1 MGRVKV
7 LTALSFTLVHLWAM
21 VSCQN
26 ELLPVPT
33 GIKEQTSR
41 EAAPEHFVAS
51 HGRQKIHLSWSP
63 VAGAQGY
70 RIYASDLMT
79 PTEESFVQVTYVTQS
94 ETPVAEIDV
103 KPGSEA
109 WYRVSAILSN
119 GSETVASKS
128 LRATSLATPEI
139 TDIQTDSDDATVL
152 TVYWNMSNCRDD
164 TYRKQT
170 EYTITC
176 ISSIDTVSRTV
187 KATQL
192 QETCFTMTGL
202 MAHTSYSCKIT
213 ARTEFGD
220 ESESSEISAETLH
233 QLQPQA
239 PVALEASLGDD
250 KNGITLSFKLP
261 EKADLQRKDDG
272 SFEKSPI
279 RFTVYRREKGNE
291 SWQKIKEN
299 PSLTKPDGST
309 FTTGD
314 YPDDGGLDVSWK
326 DTNVPQR
333 GLIYEYKIQ
342 SYVDLAAFMA
352 DPAHNIAS
360 TSDLKAAYNY
370 IETSSTV
377 SSATT
382 SGWRMAQPKLSTR
395 NYETTPSESEP
406 GTYSSASLGLSFSWN
421 NFLLESSVANSTLA
435 AGYKFLLYETM
446 SPFDCDP
453 GKTGRTCMVK
463 SFSSIA
469 AVNEHIQTYNLAG
482 GASGARGMY
491 SYTVYIVSES
501 ASVAEIG
508 STTLPSDYYDKIE
521 SAPPIAVSDNAGTIE
536 DFEVRGGYKDKFII
550 SWKNQSGTTYSLT
563 YTELV
568 DGETV
573 VSDVEVFSNKTVSG
587 STGTETDEFT
597 QSSGSHGIER
607 IYRLTATAGSSSAP
621 ISETRF
627 AYSLGCPE
635 PKFDSSNPY
644 YDTITVRWEDVQ
656 AAESYKVQL
665 AEDTPVEITT
675 EGENANTR
683 VSTDALG
690 NKVYS
695 YTFTE
700 DQLGSRCRAANISGT
715 NMAVKVF
722 ATSAV
727 DDTTDASV
735 NARTLGP
742 AQIGLETSVAQYYK
756 SIMVGWKAV
765 EGANAYQIL
774 RKRYTSNGSGGWM
787 SDEDEW
793 ETFIYDAENE
803 KVISNGEQYS
813 PMTVTQGVKKED
825 DGKDVEVY
833 TLKDSHVDIPAADK
847 ESAGQ
852 TAITQSRIPWG
863 IPIEYMVIP
872 LRSTGDSFDGTKLS
886 SSSLTVEGKKLSY
899 TGLVSDSDFIKKGST
914 VGYGLNVHAAKA
926 ESSREIQIKWTQP
939 YTGGKS
945 VKPLIY
951 RRLKSSSE
959 IYTKNQIVD
968 SSRGLKVTDTEHPQ
982 PCSTNE
988 ERTKPFEYAVK
999 YIATSSDDSDSTQN
1013 AEQNNPFVESYTD
1026 ALSEIPDTNG
1036 EPLAVGYLFH
1046 LPQFNVNN
1054 VINADGSEGFSES
1067 VNWSDWNYTERK
1079 NGPEDLDGKP
1089 AYTVWTKNK
1098 NNSSGW
1104 FQIASINR
1112 NGAVSITQDP
1122 GWYETD
1128 IERSATGL
1136 TLTPS
1141 GVNDSTGTNNG
1152 LLKVQRDYRHY
1163 YMIRAQR
1170 KNSAGNT
1177 IYTYIGLDENVWTYR
1192 RISAEEFAKNVL
1204 LIVADAVNQCGIAES
1219 NRDTTGYNDNGL
1231 FRTNR
1236 YGTNTGFMYGTD
1248 NTSYI
1253 HTFHGTPGTS
1263 EETDFP
1269 SDYTLKFP
1277 MTERLYGVIMY
1288 APYYFPASNITV
1300 THKSNL
1306 KSYQG
1311 QMTFEAGEKLG
1322 MWTTSASKVYSLT
1335 ANVTLA
1341 NGATNSLK
1349 TINNQSQFEAIF
1361 PISLGENY
1369 NSRVSRKSD
1378 NPGRLQFNNIWWT
1391 ERPNGQESSSFT
1403 EAE

>member
-233 QLQPQA
+233 QLQPHA
-239 PVALEASLGDD
+239 PIALSGSQGDD
-250 KNGITLSFKLP
+250 KDGITLSFKLP

-272 SFEKSPI
+272 TFEKAPI
-279 RFTVYRREKGNE
+279 KFTVYRRALGDE
-291 SWQKIKEN
+291 SWAKISDN
-299 PSLTKPDGST
+299 PGIKKSDGSSLTAAN
-309 FTTGD
+309 

-333 GLIYEYKIQ
+333 GLIYEYKVQ

-395 NYETTPSESEP
+395 NYEPTPSESEP

-469 AVNEHIQTYNLAG
+469 EVNEYTQTFNLAG
-482 GASGARGMY
+482 GSSGARGMY

-501 ASVAEIG
+501 APVPEIG

-573 VSDVEVFSNKTVSG
+573 VSDVEVFSNRTVSG

-700 DQLGSRCRAANISGT
+700 DQLGSRCRAADVSGT

-722 ATSAV
+722 ATSVV
-727 DDTTDASV
+727 DDTTAASV
-735 NARTLGP
+735 EARTLGP
-742 AQIGLETSVAQYYK
+742 AQVGLETSVAQYYK

-787 SDEDEW
+787 PDEDEW
-793 ETFIYDAENE
+793 ETFTFDPQTGN
-803 KVISNGEQYS
+803 VVSNGEPYS
-813 PMTVTQGVKKED
+813 AMTVTLSGDK
-825 DGKDVEVY
+825 Y
-833 TLKDSHVDIPAADK
+833 ILKDSHAPIPAADK
-847 ESAGQ
+847 DSASQ
-852 TAITQSRIPWG
+852 NARTQARIPWG

-1112 NGAVSITQDP
+1112 NGEVSFTQDP

-1141 GVNDSTGTNNG
+1141 GVNNSTGTNNG

-1170 KNSAGNT
+1170 VNSEGKT
-1177 IYTYIGLDENVWTYR
+1177 IYTYIGLDGNTWTYR

-1204 LIVADAVNQCGIAES
+1204 LIVADANHIAGQ
-1219 NRDTTGYNDNGL
+1219 DTNSFQGKQGTFSTTVSYHSWSVPVYYDFTYNFD
-1231 FRTNR
+1231 
-1236 YGTNTGFMYGTD
+1236 
-1248 NTSYI
+1248 SYI
-1253 HTFHGTPGTS
+1253 HKFTKCIGDEREVNSYLLLTSSKAGSGRSYDKKHYNFGESTFSVSGADEAIKNAT
-1263 EETDFP
+1263 
-1269 SDYTLKFP
+1269 
-1277 MTERLYGVIMY
+1277 
-1288 APYYFPASNITV
+1288 
-1300 THKSNL
+1300 
-1306 KSYQG
+1306 SYQG
-1311 QMTFEAGEKLG
+1311 SVTFSAGKP
-1322 MWTTSASKVYSLT
+1322 
-1335 ANVTLA
+1335 
-1341 NGATNSLK
+1341 NSNYGITYYLEGNYTVNEVK
-1349 TINNQSQFEAIF
+1349 RDLPTIEDNKAQFESWF
-1361 PISLGENY
+1361 PFLLGGDLSKQDRSSYDTDYPCCNGSWWQVRDGGKEN
-1369 NSRVSRKSD
+1369 SEFK
-1378 NPGRLQFNNIWWT
+1378 
-1391 ERPNGQESSSFT
+1391 T

>member
-1 MGRVKV
+1 MGRTRTF
-7 LTALSFTLVHLWAM
+7 TALTFTLGLFLAM

-79 PTEESFVQVTYVTQS
+79 PTEESFAQVTYVIQS

-119 GSETVASKS
+119 GAETVASKS

-176 ISSIDTVSRTV
+176 ISPSDTISRTV

-192 QETCFTMTGL
+192 QETCFTVDGL

-239 PVALEASLGDD
+239 ALSLDASQGND
-250 KNGITLSFKLP
+250 KNGITLRFRLP

-272 SFEKSPI
+272 TFEKAPI
-279 RFTVYRREKGNE
+279 KFTVYRKALGDE
-291 SWQKIKEN
+291 SWVKVSEN
-299 PSLTKPDGST
+299 PELKKSDGSALT
-309 FTTGD
+309 ASE
-314 YPDDGGLDVSWK
+314 YPDDGGLEVSWK
-326 DTNVPQR
+326 DTDVPQR
-333 GLIYEYKIQ
+333 GLIYEYKLQ
-342 SYVDLAAFMA
+342 SFVDLATFMA
-352 DPAHNIAS
+352 EHNIAN
-360 TSDLKAAYNY
+360 LAAVKASYNY

-377 SSATT
+377 SSSTT

-395 NYETTPSESEP
+395 DYEATQSEIEP
-406 GTYSSASLGLSFSWN
+406 GIYSSASLGLSFSWN
-421 NFLLESSVANSTLA
+421 NFLLESSVANANLA
-435 AGYKFLLYETM
+435 ADYKFLLYETM
-446 SPFDCDP
+446 EPFDCDKP
-453 GKTGRTCMVK
+453 GKTERTCMVK
-463 SFSSIA
+463 SFPSIA
-469 AVNEHIQTYNLAG
+469 AVNEHIQTFNLAG

-501 ASVAEIG
+501 APVPETG
-508 STTLPSDYYDKIE
+508 STTLPADSYDNIE
-521 SAPPIAVSDNAGTIE
+521 STPPIAVSDNAGAIE

-550 SWKNQSGTTYSLT
+550 SWKKQSGTKYSLT
-563 YTELV
+563 YTESINGV
-568 DGETV
+568 T
-573 VSDVEVFSNKTVSG
+573 SNVEVLSDSEVS
-587 STGTETDEFT
+587 EFT
-597 QSSGSHGIER
+597 DIITSPSGSHGIER

-627 AYSLGCPE
+627 AYSLGYPE

-656 AAESYKVQL
+656 SAKSYKVQL
-665 AEDTPVEITT
+665 DDDAPVEITT
-675 EGENANTR
+675 EGENANAR
-683 VSTDALG
+683 ISTDALG

-700 DQLGSRCRAANISGT
+700 DQLGSRCRAASISGT
-715 NMAVKVF
+715 DIAVKVS
-722 ATSAV
+722 ATSVV
-727 DDTTDASV
+727 DDTTNASV
-735 NARTLGP
+735 KTRTLGP
-742 AQIGLETSVAQYYK
+742 AKIELETSVAQYYK
-756 SIMVGWKAV
+756 SISVTWNKID
-765 EGANAYQIL
+765 GAKAYQIL
-774 RKRYTSNGSGGWM
+774 RKRYTTNSSGGWRP
-787 SDEDEW
+787 DEDEW

-813 PMTVTQGVKKED
+813 PMTVTQGVKKD
-825 DGKDVEVY
+825 NGKDVEIY

-863 IPIEYMVIP
+863 IPIEYLVIP

-899 TGLVSDSDFIKKGST
+899 TGLVSGSDFIKKGST
-914 VGYGLNVHAAKA
+914 VGYGLDVHAAKA
-926 ESSREIQIKWTQP
+926 ESSSAIQIKWTKP
-939 YTGGKS
+939 YTEGKN

-951 RRLKSSSE
+951 RRLKSSSA
-959 IYTKNQIVD
+959 IYTKDQILGGSSLGLNTNTTENQ
-968 SSRGLKVTDTEHPQ
+968 Q
-982 PCSTNE
+982 QCSTNE

-999 YIATSSDDSDSTQN
+999 YIANSGDSDSSQTV
-1013 AEQNNPFVESYTD
+1013 EQNSPFVESYTD
-1026 ALSEIPDTNG
+1026 MLSKKTDTNG

-1046 LPQFNVNN
+1046 IPQFTVNN
-1054 VINADGSEGFSES
+1054 VSNSDGSEGFTES
-1067 VNWSDWNYTERK
+1067 VNWTDWNYTERK

-1104 FQIASINR
+1104 FQIASITQ

-1128 IERSATGL
+1128 IDRSATGL
-1136 TLTPS
+1136 TLTS
-1141 GVNDSTGTNNG
+1141 KNVNDSTGTNNG

-1192 RISAEEFAKNVL
+1192 RISAEEFVKCIT
-1204 LIVADAVNQCGIAES
+1204 LILADAINQSGIDS
-1219 NRDTTGYNDNGL
+1219 GGNRAIGN
-1231 FRTNR
+1231 FRIKHPGASKTLI
-1236 YGTNTGFMYGTD
+1236 YGTPDGLYTH
-1248 NTSYI
+1248 I
-1253 HTFHGTPGTS
+1253 FHDVPGRRNQEMASSFTIS
-1263 EETDFP
+1263 FP
-1269 SDYTLKFP
+1269 D
-1277 MTERLYGVIMY
+1277 TESRSAADGNK
-1288 APYYFPASNITV
+1288 AYYFPKATITV
-1300 THKSNL
+1300 SHNNGNGLSL
-1306 KSYQG
+1306 KSYNG
-1311 QMTFEAGEKLG
+1311 TLAFTAGEKGRNGLTVLSDG
-1322 MWTTSASKVYSLT
+1322 VTTSWIAS
-1335 ANVTLA
+1335 AEATL
-1341 NGATNSLK
+1341 NSGVNATSSVSSSNETEFKKL
-1349 TINNQSQFEAIF
+1349 F
-1361 PISLGENY
+1361 PFGLGQDHKDGFSTYNENY
-1369 NSRVSRKSD
+1369 PTYQNS
-1378 NPGRLQFNNIWWT
+1378 WWT
-1391 ERPNGQESSSFT
+1391 VRSGGQESSSFT

>member
-1 MGRVKV
+1 MGRTRTF
-7 LTALSFTLVHLWAM
+7 TALTFTLGLFLAM

-79 PTEESFVQVTYVTQS
+79 PTEESFAQVTYVIQS

-119 GSETVASKS
+119 GAETVASKS

-176 ISSIDTVSRTV
+176 ISPSDTISRTV

-192 QETCFTMTGL
+192 QETCFTVDGL

-250 KNGITLSFKLP
+250 KNGITLRFRLP

-272 SFEKSPI
+272 TFEKAPI
-279 RFTVYRREKGNE
+279 KFTVYRKALGDE
-291 SWQKIKEN
+291 SWVKVSEN
-299 PSLTKPDGST
+299 PELKKSDGSALT
-309 FTTGD
+309 ASE
-314 YPDDGGLDVSWK
+314 YPDDGGLEVSWK
-326 DTNVPQR
+326 DTDVPQR
-333 GLIYEYKIQ
+333 GLIYEYKLQ
-342 SYVDLAAFMA
+342 SFVDLATFMA
-352 DPAHNIAS
+352 DPAHNIADL
-360 TSDLKAAYNY
+360 TALKASYNY

-377 SSATT
+377 SSTTT

-395 NYETTPSESEP
+395 DYEAAPSESEP

-421 NFLLESSVANSTLA
+421 NFLLESSVANANLA

-446 SPFDCDP
+446 KPFDCDESV
-453 GKTGRTCMVK
+453 KTERTCMVK
-463 SFSSIA
+463 SFPSIA
-469 AVNEHIQTYNLAG
+469 AVNEHIQTFNLAG

-501 ASVAEIG
+501 APVPETG
-508 STTLPSDYYDKIE
+508 STTLPADSYDNIE
-521 SAPPIAVSDNAGTIE
+521 STPQIAVSDNAGTIE

-550 SWKNQSGTTYSLT
+550 SWKKQSGTKYSLT
-563 YTELV
+563 YTESVNGVTSNVELL
-568 DGETV
+568 
-573 VSDVEVFSNKTVSG
+573 SDSEAS
-587 STGTETDEFT
+587 EFT
-597 QSSGSHGIER
+597 DIITSPSGSHGIER

-627 AYSLGCPE
+627 AYSLGYPE

-656 AAESYKVQL
+656 GAESYKVQL
-665 AEDTPVEITT
+665 DDDAPVEITT
-675 EGENANTR
+675 EGENANAR
-683 VSTDALG
+683 ISMDALG

-700 DQLGSRCRAANISGT
+700 DQLGSRCRAASISGT
-715 NMAVKVF
+715 DIAVKVF
-722 ATSAV
+722 ATSVV
-727 DDTTDASV
+727 DDTTAASV
-735 NARTLGP
+735 EARTLGP
-742 AQIGLETSVAQYYK
+742 AQVGLETSVAQYYK
-756 SIMVGWKAV
+756 SISVTWNKID
-765 EGANAYQIL
+765 GAKAYQIL
-774 RKRYTSNGSGGWM
+774 RKRYTTNGSGGWRP
-787 SDEDEW
+787 DEDEW
-793 ETFIYDAENE
+793 ETFTYDAENE

-886 SSSLTVEGKKLSY
+886 SSTLTVEGKKLSY
-899 TGLVSDSDFIKKGST
+899 TGLVSGSDFIKKGST
-914 VGYGLNVHAAKA
+914 VGYGLDVHAAKA
-926 ESSREIQIKWTQP
+926 ESSSAIHIKWTKP
-939 YTGGKS
+939 YTEGKN

-951 RRLKSSSE
+951 RRLKSSSA
-959 IYTKNQIVD
+959 IYTKDQILGGSSLGLNTNTTENQ
-968 SSRGLKVTDTEHPQ
+968 Q
-982 PCSTNE
+982 QCSTNE

-999 YIATSSDDSDSTQN
+999 YITNSGDSDSSQTV
-1013 AEQNNPFVESYTD
+1013 EQNSPFVESYTD
-1026 ALSEIPDTNG
+1026 MLSEIPDTNG

-1046 LPQFNVNN
+1046 IPQFSVNN
-1054 VINADGSEGFSES
+1054 VSNSDGSEGFTES
-1067 VNWSDWNYTERK
+1067 VNWTDWNYTERK

-1089 AYTVWTKNK
+1089 AYTVWAKNK

-1104 FQIASINR
+1104 FQIASITQ

-1141 GVNDSTGTNNG
+1141 GVNDITGTNNG
-1152 LLKVQRDYRHY
+1152 LLKVQRDFRHY

-1192 RISAEEFAKNVL
+1192 RISAEEFVKCITLILGDAFDQAGISSGGERNCDGANESASVKIFHAGATKKNK
-1204 LIVADAVNQCGIAES
+1204 
-1219 NRDTTGYNDNGL
+1219 
-1231 FRTNR
+1231 
-1236 YGTNTGFMYGTD
+1236 YGTEGKVHIHKFYDLPGLPFDTNQNGFISDFTISMPMSAEVEGSIDGTRVGHFPKNT
-1248 NTSYI
+1248 
-1253 HTFHGTPGTS
+1253 
-1263 EETDFP
+1263 
-1269 SDYTLKFP
+1269 
-1277 MTERLYGVIMY
+1277 
-1288 APYYFPASNITV
+1288 ITV
-1300 THKSNL
+1300 NHSLNL
-1306 KSYQG
+1306 SSYWG
-1311 QMTFEAGEKLG
+1311 TIEFEAGEPGSWFGIKDTKTLTVKATRQN
-1322 MWTTSASKVYSLT
+1322 TTLITLSANSDSTMKALFPFDMFTDRDAKVTHRTQDS
-1335 ANVTLA
+1335 
-1341 NGATNSLK
+1341 
-1349 TINNQSQFEAIF
+1349 
-1361 PISLGENY
+1361 
-1369 NSRVSRKSD
+1369 SRA
-1378 NPGRLQFNNIWWT
+1378 QFNGIWWT
-1391 ERPNGQESSSFT
+1391 ERPNGQESSTFT

>member
-233 QLQPQA
+233 QLQPHA
-239 PVALEASLGDD
+239 PIALSGSQGDD
-250 KNGITLSFKLP
+250 KDGITLSFKLP

-272 SFEKSPI
+272 TFEKAPI
-279 RFTVYRREKGNE
+279 KFTVYRRALGDE
-291 SWQKIKEN
+291 SWVKISDN
-299 PSLTKPDGST
+299 PGIKKSDGSSLTAAN
-309 FTTGD
+309 

-333 GLIYEYKIQ
+333 GLIYEYKVQ

-446 SPFDCDP
+446 SPFDCDKP
-453 GKTGRTCMVK
+453 GKTERTCMVK
-463 SFSSIA
+463 SFPSIA
-469 AVNEHIQTYNLAG
+469 AVNEHIQTFNLAG

-501 ASVAEIG
+501 APVPETG
-508 STTLPSDYYDKIE
+508 STTLPADSYDNIE
-521 SAPPIAVSDNAGTIE
+521 STPQIAVSDNAGTIE

-563 YTELV
+563 STEMVNGELV
-568 DGETV
+568 T
-573 VSDVEVFSNKTVSG
+573 VEVFSNKTVSG
-587 STGTETDEFT
+587 NTGTETDEFT
-597 QSSGSHGIER
+597 PSNGSHGVER
-607 IYRLTATAGSSSAP
+607 IYRLTATAGASSAP

-644 YDTITVRWEDVQ
+644 YDTVTVRWEDVQ

-665 AEDTPVEITT
+665 DDDTPVEITT

-700 DQLGSRCRAANISGT
+700 DQLGSRCRAADVSGT
-715 NMAVKVF
+715 NRDVKVF
-722 ATSAV
+722 ATSVV
-727 DDTTDASV
+727 DDTTAASV
-735 NARTLGP
+735 EARTLGP
-742 AQIGLETSVAQYYK
+742 AKIELETSVAQYYK
-756 SIMVGWKAV
+756 SISVTWNKID
-765 EGANAYQIL
+765 GAKAYQIL
-774 RKRYTSNGSGGWM
+774 RKRYAPNGSGGWM

-914 VGYGLNVHAAKA
+914 IGYGLDVHAAKA
-926 ESSREIQIKWTQP
+926 ESSSAIQIKWTKP
-939 YTGGKS
+939 YTEGKN
-945 VKPLIY
+945 VNPLIY

-959 IYTKNQIVD
+959 IYTKNQIVGG
-968 SSRGLKVTDTEHPQ
+968 SLLGLNTNTTEIQQ

-999 YIATSSDDSDSTQN
+999 YITNSGDSDSSQTV
-1013 AEQNNPFVESYTD
+1013 EQNSPFVESYTD
-1026 ALSEIPDTNG
+1026 MLSEIPDTNG

-1046 LPQFNVNN
+1046 IPQFNVNN
-1054 VINADGSEGFSES
+1054 VINADGSEGFTES

-1089 AYTVWTKNK
+1089 AYTVWAKNK

-1104 FQIASINR
+1104 FQIASITQ

-1128 IERSATGL
+1128 IRQSATGL

-1141 GVNDSTGTNNG
+1141 GVNNITGTNNG

-1204 LIVADAVNQCGIAES
+1204 LIIADATHIAGPSSKTIDGSKGNFSVSYDYNIGIYYDF
-1219 NRDTTGYNDNGL
+1219 RYNLSSDYIHK
-1231 FRTNR
+1231 FTKSV
-1236 YGTNTGFMYGTD
+1236 GTD
-1248 NTSYI
+1248 TVINSYLKLKTTSQ
-1253 HTFHGTPGTS
+1253 GTGRAY
-1263 EETDFP
+1263 DN
-1269 SDYTLKFP
+1269 KN
-1277 MTERLYGVIMY
+1277 
-1288 APYYFPASNITV
+1288 YYFGKSSCTV
-1300 THKSNL
+1300 EGADETTKNL
-1306 KSYQG
+1306 KSYNG
-1311 QMTFEAGEKLG
+1311 SIIDFSAGKEAKEKKYRMSGSYKVNDTNYTLPSINESASDSGKAEFESWFPFYLGEKLN
-1322 MWTTSASKVYSLT
+1322 TKSRSSYDT
-1335 ANVTLA
+1335 AYPCC
-1341 NGATNSLK
+1341 NG
-1349 TINNQSQFEAIF
+1349 
-1361 PISLGENY
+1361 
-1369 NSRVSRKSD
+1369 
-1378 NPGRLQFNNIWWT
+1378 IWWT
-1391 ERPNGQESSSFT
+1391 VRTGGQESSSFT